1 MAYVRKVRTA
11 SGAVAV
17 QVARKDQGKVVIL
30 AHLGS
35 AHTDA
40 ELGILLHAARQMV
53 LDGQAALDFEVSAR
67 AQSMADVADF
77 RDGGLICPPGRSAA
91 PAPVA
96 PPGRTLGTNSRLLYE
111 VLAHLYG
118 WLGFDEVGD
127 EVFRDLVIARIVEP
141 TSKVDALRVLGDLGA
156 PLVSY
161 KTIDRHVR
169 GLHASAARDVVA
181 ANGSHLLAVGGELG
195 QVDWPPAAAVV
206 GVEQNLALD
215 QTAGRLNNPQ
225 HRFDGHAFAAAAL
238 ADNADDLA
246 GLHVEAHAI
255 DGFDLAFVKVEIGL
269 EVADGE

>member
-91 PAPVA
+91 PAPVL
-96 PPGRTLGTNSRLLYE
+96 PGRVHWG
-111 VLAHLYG
+111 
-118 WLGFDEVGD
+118 
-127 EVFRDLVIARIVEP
+127 P
-141 TSKVDALRVLGDLGA
+141 
-156 PLVSY
+156 
-161 KTIDRHVR
+161 
-169 GLHASAARDVVA
+169 
-181 ANGSHLLAVGGELG
+181 
-195 QVDWPPAAAVV
+195 
-206 GVEQNLALD
+206 
-215 QTAGRLNNPQ
+215 TAGCSTRCS
-225 HRFDGHAFAAAAL
+225 HTCM
-238 ADNADDLA
+238 A
-246 GLHVEAHAI
+246 GWVSTRSAMRCSVI
-255 DGFDLAFVKVEIGL
+255 W
-269 EVADGE
+269 

>member
-96 PPGRTLGTNSRLLYE
+96 RR
-111 VLAHLYG
+111 AHI
-118 WLGFDEVGD
+118 GD
-127 EVFRDLVIARIVEP
+127 QQPV
-141 TSKVDALRVLGDLGA
+141 ALRGA
-156 PLVSY
+156 RTPV
-161 KTIDRHVR
+161 
-169 GLHASAARDVVA
+169 
-181 ANGSHLLAVGGELG
+181 
-195 QVDWPPAAAVV
+195 W
-206 GVEQNLALD
+206 
-215 QTAGRLNNPQ
+215 
-225 HRFDGHAFAAAAL
+225 
-238 ADNADDLA
+238 LA
-246 GLHVEAHAI
+246 GFRR
-255 DGFDLAFVKVEIGL
+255 GRR
-269 EVADGE
+269 